1 MLSNNDKKYLDYFI
15 KFMVVLIIF
24 FVGVYVGKS
33 YVINYQTIHKTDKG
47 FCVELDNKEWEY
59 NNG

>member
-1 MLSNNDKKYLDYFI
+1 MSRNGIDYFI
-15 KFMVVLIIF
+15 KFMVILIVF
-24 FVGVYVGKS
+24 FIGVYVGKS

-59 NNG
+59 NNE